1 MARCIFSRD
10 IFASEI
16 AKLLEEWQR
25 AILWETLAR
34 LSWASLLVRCVFFRE
49 WYHPCDTTFASGG
62 AGGITRMMPLARDK
76 DSNRNPCT

>member
-1 MARCIFSRD
+1 MKSSLHNKRVKEGA
-10 IFASEI
+10 
-16 AKLLEEWQR
+16 AKAHYHLNLNLDE
-25 AILWETLAR
+25 
-34 LSWASLLVRCVFFRE
+34 LSG